1 MSLRLKLPVLRFENP
16 VLVKEL
22 RTRMRGA
29 KAYWVLFMYLA
40 LVSLVYLGVYA
51 AWAASAASA
60 EPSPSVYLLGRSLFT
75 ALWITQ
81 LVLVVLIVPA
91 LTSGMLTIEREQ
103 KTYELLCATT
113 LRPRTIV
120 VGKLFSA
127 LVFVLLLLFASL
139 PFASV
144 TFFTG
149 GVSPGEVFTTYLI
162 LFAVAFMLGSCGILS
177 TSVLQRTAGSIFVT
191 YGVIVILYF
200 IFSTLVAIPW
210 MMRVQTLMA
219 GGSPSMGAAL
229 SPSIVFGSVQ
239 LGGVAIPSWLLYV
252 AYSGLLGS
260 LLIVLAVQKLPNF
273 SEDKSLAIRILAL
286 LSYLYTFGLG
296 ASAVIGSPAVGVPG
310 TTAVMIGVFFAMFAG
325 VLLVVPVFVT
335 TAAMGAAGLR
345 GMLAYLA
352 SGIDPR
358 KWFKGELRGGFL
370 YLALW
375 PILGCVMLWAI
386 FRASGQ
392 PLSER
397 DVRVL
402 SVDCLMCLGFIFAV
416 SSCGLLLSLLL
427 RNKSRAAALTY
438 FVFAM
443 AVFLPLIPVV
453 WADYTGSF
461 NLLYNLLYLNP
472 FYALI
477 VQLGLHDASFAQQ
490 MLFFGMHP
498 WKVTTILY
506 AAAGLIGLGFS
517 FLAWPRVV
525 RTAPPTELAATS
537 PRPSG

>member
-1 MSLRLKLPVLRFENP
+1 MSPRAQLPVPSYQNP

-40 LVSLVYLGVYA
+40 LVSLVYLIVYA
-51 AWAASAASA
+51 AWAASAARM
-60 EPSPSVYLLGRSLFT
+60 EPSPSVYLLGRSLFS

-81 LVLVVLIVPA
+81 LVLIVLIVPA

-113 LRPRTIV
+113 LKPRTIV

-149 GVSPGEVFTTYLI
+149 GVSPGEVLTTYLI
-162 LFAVAFMLGSCGILS
+162 LFAVAFTLGSCGILF
-177 TSVLQRTAGSIFVT
+177 TSVMQRTAGSIFVT

-200 IFSTLVAIPW
+200 IFATLVGLQWAAR
-210 MMRVQTLMA
+210 MSGVLMA
-219 GGSPSMGAAL
+219 TGSIGAAL
-229 SPSIVFGSVQ
+229 SPTILFGSAQ
-239 LGGVAIPSWLLYV
+239 LGSVAIPVWLLYV
-252 AYSGLLGS
+252 AYSVLLGA

-273 SEDKSLAIRILAL
+273 REDKSLALRILAIVC
-286 LSYLYTFGLG
+286 YLYTFGLG
-296 ASAVIGSPAVGVPG
+296 ASAIVGSGAAPGMPG
-310 TTAVMIGVFFAMFAG
+310 TTQLMIGVFFSMFAG
-325 VLLVVPVFVT
+325 LLLIAPVFVT
-335 TAAMGAAGLR
+335 TASVGPRTSG
-345 GMLAYLA
+345 GMLGYLA
-352 SGIDPR
+352 SGLDPR
-358 KWFKGELRGGFL
+358 KWLKGELRGGFW

-375 PILGCVMLWAI
+375 PILGCFMLWAI
-386 FRASGQ
+386 FKASGQ
-392 PLSER
+392 TLSGR
-397 DVRVL
+397 DLRML
-402 SVDCLMCLGFIFAV
+402 SVDCLMCLSFVFAV
-416 SSCGLLLSLLL
+416 SSCGILLSLLL

-443 AVFLPLIPVV
+443 GVFLPLIPVV
-453 WADYTGSF
+453 WADYTGRF

-477 VQLGLHDASFAQQ
+477 VQLGVHDASFAQQ
-490 MLFFGMHP
+490 MLFFGIHP
-498 WKVTTILY
+498 WKVTAMLY
-506 AAAGLIGLGFS
+506 AAAGLIGLGLCFI
-517 FLAWPRVV
+517 AWPRVLGRV
-525 RTAPPTELAATS
+525 PLRHLAAAS
-537 PRPSG
+537 PDASE